1 MNQCLWEVSNVF
13 EYKYKD
19 DTLERKSKVSQ
30 PYEPYNLRF
39 EFSNRGTK
47 GSVVIMC
54 EEEAVVKDRTDA
66 MEPCSR
72 SMDDRL
78 TRSPSI
84 SSFDT
89 NHSSWSFVG
98 EDDFDLLDQ
107 DEDDSASEVGVSEVE
122 EEDEQIEEEDDGDIS
137 MITEDM
143 LNDSYALTCT
153 DFVKVSEQ
161 LDELSKCFDSPFAHI
176 LEDFA
181 LGRNLK
187 FTAAYGISATAVA
200 IIIFYYAFGIG
211 KPESL
216 SFTSAENVCF
226 VNEDHLFGLQYRIA
240 APFFLRPFFEIL
252 LKLSIPAW
260 SFFPFSIP
268 KPHAI
273 EPFPWILNSE
283 SISAS
288 QDEHGYFATNQCEY
302 VSVEYRL
309 NAVSETVRRYLRHT
323 KKLKEPYRYE
333 SPVFGKTKHWLK
345 KRNTNKILVE
355 KKSNHDGRLQMD
367 LHLVLSNSSENWN
380 STKTESS
387 GHLES
392 IKMEVAKFQ
401 NSPSIPKLILPFL
414 RFSAH
419 RFLIEP
425 KLGLLAPVPLPELSM
440 QREITSISRSIADL
454 VHTEKKCF
462 KAISDIKS
470 IKSLGKKRNKLPYS
484 ADLSSSFV
492 AVKLRESEK
501 LRRSNSKKEV
511 RQPKRVKS
519 EVLLI
524 SSMKKVISRTVERAK
539 VHRDKLLKQFKRV
552 ADNIVR
558 KNRPKTF
565 RMGEKTSIS
574 KERCMVNSTCNVLA
588 SLARTLAGIT
598 LFPAIVGQI
607 NAAKYINSLLDLSTC
622 NGLRLVC
629 EKCWWTRECCPKEIC
644 AFLPWQRHFN
654 TKRFLASQGH
664 KMFEAFE
671 ELGWSMSRKRKDG
684 DAKPN
689 FKLNHPNCFACSEK
703 ELRFGYDKKNSME
716 RHSRKSDIQDRI
728 H

>member
-1 MNQCLWEVSNVF
+1 MRLSRFLGYLIPKALVHHKTSMDISLQINANMFQLKVRESSRINVGIY
-13 EYKYKD
+13 YK
-19 DTLERKSKVSQ
+19 
-30 PYEPYNLRF
+30 
-39 EFSNRGTK
+39 
-47 GSVVIMC
+47 VVIAC
-54 EEEAVVKDRTDA
+54 
-66 MEPCSR
+66 
-72 SMDDRL
+72 
-78 TRSPSI
+78 
-84 SSFDT
+84 
-89 NHSSWSFVG
+89 
-98 EDDFDLLDQ
+98 
-107 DEDDSASEVGVSEVE
+107 
-122 EEDEQIEEEDDGDIS
+122 
-137 MITEDM
+137 IT
-143 LNDSYALTCT
+143 
-153 DFVKVSEQ
+153 
-161 LDELSKCFDSPFAHI
+161 
-176 LEDFA
+176 
-181 LGRNLK
+181 
-187 FTAAYGISATAVA
+187 
-200 IIIFYYAFGIG
+200 
-211 KPESL
+211 
-216 SFTSAENVCF
+216 
-226 VNEDHLFGLQYRIA
+226 
-240 APFFLRPFFEIL
+240 
-252 LKLSIPAW
+252 
-260 SFFPFSIP
+260 
-268 KPHAI
+268 
-273 EPFPWILNSE
+273 
-283 SISAS
+283 
-288 QDEHGYFATNQCEY
+288 
-302 VSVEYRL
+302 YRL

-323 KKLKEPYRYE
+323 KKLKEPYRCE

-419 RFLIEP
+419 HFLIEP
-425 KLGLLAPVPLPELSM
+425 KLGLLAPAPLPELSM
-440 QREITSISRSIADL
+440 QKEITSISRSIADL
-454 VHTEKKCF
+454 VHTEKKCL
-462 KAISDIKS
+462 KTISDIKS

-519 EVLLI
+519 EVLVACSQIIRPTVEILMNKDLFVDCGLKNYIHYRLQEVKKYDKIYHRVLLI

-574 KERCMVNSTCNVLA
+574 KKRCMVNSTCNVLA

-716 RHSRKSDIQDRI
+716 RHFKKSDIQDRI

>member
-1 MNQCLWEVSNVF
+1 
-13 EYKYKD
+13 
-19 DTLERKSKVSQ
+19 
-30 PYEPYNLRF
+30 
-39 EFSNRGTK
+39 
-47 GSVVIMC
+47 
-54 EEEAVVKDRTDA
+54 
-66 MEPCSR
+66 
-72 SMDDRL
+72 MDDCRL

-107 DEDDSASEVGVSEVE
+107 DEDDSASEVGVSEME
-122 EEDEQIEEEDDGDIS
+122 EEDEQIEEEDDDEGSDDDDDIS
-137 MITEDM
+137 VITEDM
-143 LNDSYALTCT
+143 LNDSCTLTCT
-153 DFVKVSEQ
+153 DFVKVSKQ
-161 LDELSKCFDSPFAHI
+161 LDELSKCFDSPFTRI

-200 IIIFYYAFGIG
+200 IIMFYYAFGVG

-216 SFTSAENVCF
+216 SFTSTENVCF
-226 VNEDHLFGLQYRIA
+226 VNEDHFFGLQYRIA

-260 SFFPFSIP
+260 SFFPFSNP
-268 KPHAI
+268 KPHLI
-273 EPFPWILNSE
+273 EPFPWIFNSE
-283 SISAS
+283 TVGAS
-288 QDEHGYFATNQCEY
+288 QDEHGYFATNQCEH
-302 VSVEYRL
+302 VSIEHRL
-309 NAVSETVRRYLRHT
+309 SAVSETVRRYLRHT

-333 SPVFGKTKHWLK
+333 SPVLPNINKT
-345 KRNTNKILVE
+345 LVK
-355 KKSNHDGRLQMD
+355 KKSNHDGKLQMD
-367 LHLVLSNSSENWN
+367 LHLVITNSSENWN
-380 STKTESS
+380 STKTESP

-401 NSPSIPKLILPFL
+401 KLPSILKLILPFP
-414 RFSAH
+414 RFSANH
-419 RFLIEP
+419 FLIEP

-440 QREITSISRSIADL
+440 QREITSISRSIEDL
-454 VHTEKKCF
+454 AHTEKKCF
-462 KAISDIKS
+462 KATPDIKS
-470 IKSLGKKRNKLPYS
+470 IKSLGKERTKLRYS
-484 ADLSSSFV
+484 TDLRSSLFADL
-492 AVKLRESEK
+492 KLRESKK
-501 LRRSNSKKEV
+501 LQRSNSKKEV
-511 RQPKRVKS
+511 RQPERVKS

-524 SSMKKVISRTVERAK
+524 SSVKKVISRTVERAK

-552 ADNIVR
+552 ADNIAR

-565 RMGEKTSIS
+565 RMREKTSIS

-598 LFPAIVGQI
+598 LFPAVVGQI

-622 NGLRLVC
+622 SGLRLVC

-644 AFLPWQRHFN
+644 TFLPWQRHFN
-654 TKRFLASQGH
+654 TKQFLASQGH

-671 ELGWSMSRKRKDG
+671 ELGWSMPGKRKDG

-689 FKLNHPNCFACSEK
+689 FKPNHPNCFACSEK
-703 ELRFGYDKKNSME
+703 ELRFGYGKKNSME
-716 RHSRKSDIQDRI
+716 RHSKKSDIQGRI